1 MKRAGKN
8 LHIVETDTAVSSQE
22 DISALPT
29 VAAKAAITPKEKR
42 DLFQVNRVS
51 EATGQIARKSVSKE
65 QLINLINYINF
76 QDGTVR
82 INFTHANYDNTMSI
96 EATPQ
101 PCLDDV
107 VECLWN
113 KNRATRR
120 ITESFKFKNLH
131 ISNGKK
137 LIEVEPDLIEVD
149 EQGISL
155 LLPDTSYEVNS
166 RRYPRYACKG
176 ITAQLIQNSSVFTG
190 TLVDF
195 NGIAFRAKLNACPPQ
210 TFEWI
215 NPEDPVNAILSDGP
229 DTLYCGEC
237 RIIRYTRGQ
246 HVQDFIL
253 EPFKQEIQRFKQKEH
268 RSERFQ
274 LTPSPNLVFRH
285 PFTKIPIDLKV
296 MDLSGSG
303 FSVEEDT
310 HTTTLLPGMIIPKLE
325 LSFAGSYKLQC
336 SAQVVFR
343 KTIIESN
350 SNKWIKCGLA
360 MLDMDI
366 KDHLKLI
373 ALLHQTKNRNSYICN
388 HVELDALW
396 DFFFETGFIYPGKYA
411 ALQKNKKQIKETY
424 TKIYT
429 QSPHIARHFIYQDKG
444 SILGHMAMLRFYEN
458 AWMIHHHAARK
469 SSQNKAGLIVL
480 DNIGR
485 MINDSHRLYS
495 MHMDYIMCYFRPE
508 NKFPNRVFGGA
519 ARSINDPKGCS
530 LDDFAYL
537 HFTAGNRTASVLPED
552 WAISSA
558 IEEDLQELGAFY
570 EHTSGGLMLNALD
583 LTPEKVDC
591 NDLSREF
598 GRLGLTRLRRIF
610 TLKRSGH
617 LKAVLVTNVSNVGLN
632 LSDFTNCVKLFV
644 LDPKEMSP
652 DIVNATI
659 ACIADITTKDNFPL
673 LMYPITVADELG
685 IAYPKK
691 YALWVCSLHVSDEY
705 FKYLKRLLRFI

>member
-1 MKRAGKN
+1 MERAAKN
-8 LHIVETDTAVSSQE
+8 LQIVENDKAVSSQE
-22 DISALPT
+22 DVSALPT
-29 VAAKAAITPKEKR
+29 VAAKKAVTSKEKR
-42 DLFQVNRVS
+42 DLFQVNRIS
-51 EATGQIARKSVSKE
+51 EAARPAARKTVNKN
-65 QLINLINYINF
+65 QVINLINYINF

-82 INFTHANYDNTMSI
+82 INFTHTNFDNTLSI

-101 PCLDDV
+101 PCIDDV

-113 KNRATRR
+113 EGRAARR
-120 ITESFKFKNLH
+120 ITKSFEFKNLH
-131 ISNGKK
+131 IPNGKK
-137 LIEVEPDLIEVD
+137 FIEVEPDLIEVD

-176 ITAQLIQNSSVFTG
+176 ITAQLIQNSSVFSG
-190 TLVDF
+190 SLVDF

-215 NPEDPVNAILSDGP
+215 NPEDPVNAIISDGP
-229 DTLYCGEC
+229 DILYCGEC
-237 RIIRYTRGQ
+237 RITRYTQEQQIR
-246 HVQDFIL
+246 DFIL
-253 EPFKQEIQRFKQKEH
+253 EPFKQEIQRFKPKEY
-268 RSERFQ
+268 RSERYQ
-274 LTPSPNLVFRH
+274 LTPSPNLIFRH
-285 PFTKIPIDLKV
+285 PFTKMPIDLKV
-296 MDLSGSG
+296 IDLSGSG

-343 KTIIESN
+343 KTITESN
-350 SNKWIKCGLA
+350 RDKWIKCGLA
-360 MLDMDI
+360 ILDMDI

-373 ALLHQTKNRNSYICN
+373 ALLHQTKNRNSYISN
-388 HVELDALW
+388 NVELDALW

-424 TKIYT
+424 VKIYT
-429 QSPHIARHFIYQDKG
+429 HSPHIARHFIYQDKG
-444 SILGHMAMLRFYEN
+444 TILGHMAMLRFYES

-495 MHMDYIMCYFRPE
+495 MHMDYIMCYYRPE
-508 NKFPNRVFGGA
+508 NKFPSRVFGGA

-537 HFTAGNRTASVLPED
+537 HFTPGERTSSVLPED
-552 WAISSA
+552 WEITPV
-558 IEEDLQELGAFY
+558 IQEDLQELGAFY
-570 EHTSGGLMLNALD
+570 EHISGGLMLNALD
-583 LTPEKVDC
+583 LTPDKVDC
-591 NDLSREF
+591 NDLSLEF
-598 GRLGLTRLRRIF
+598 DRLGLTRLRRLF
-610 TLKRSGH
+610 TLKRGGH
-617 LKAVLVTNVSNVGLN
+617 LKAVLVANVSNIGLN

-644 LDPKEMSP
+644 LDSEDMSP

-659 ACIADITTKDNFPL
+659 AGIADITAKDHFPVL
-673 LMYPITVADELG
+673 LYPVTVADELG
-685 IAYPKK
+685 IAYPKN